1 MKTKRNTLTLTL
13 TGLLLAGGA
22 AAQTAPVPASSYPEL
37 FDRASNTYEKGD
49 WAHCH
54 EQFAAAAKA
63 ASLDRQAARA
73 LFGAARCATRAGD
86 KDGAFR
92 DLDQAAA
99 HGYRDADRVATDPD
113 LDSLRQDP
121 RWKEFA
127 GKVKARDAAAHKGP
141 VNPELEKLY
150 TEDQADRA
158 PEMGKVDWSVVGKR
172 DEERR
177 KRVLEI
183 MSQGGAKEAADYV
196 HAAMVLQHGQAPE
209 DFEHANQW
217 CLKAGELDPDY
228 PGARWL
234 AAAAKDRYLMNL
246 GKPQLYGTQFKKDP
260 TGGPW
265 YLYQVDPTVT
275 DEERAKWDVPPIAR
289 AKARVDALNGG
300 TFQPH

>member
-1 MKTKRNTLTLTL
+1 MKLKRHTLPLTL

-22 AAQTAPVPASSYPEL
+22 TAQTAPSYAEL
-37 FDRASNTYEKGD
+37 YDQASNTYEKAD

-54 EQFAAAAKA
+54 EQFTAAAKA
-63 ASLDRQAARA
+63 ATLDRQAARA
-73 LFGAARCATRAGD
+73 LFNAARCATRAGD
-86 KDGAFR
+86 KESAFR
-92 DLDQAAA
+92 ELDQAAA
-99 HGYRDADRVATDPD
+99 RGYRDADRVATDSD
-113 LDSLRQDP
+113 FDSLRQDP

-150 TEDQADRA
+150 TEDQADRSA
-158 PEMGKVDWSVVGKR
+158 EMGKIDWSVVGKR

-209 DFEHANQW
+209 DFDHANQW
-217 CLKAGELDPDY
+217 CLKAVELDPEY

-246 GKPQLYGTQFKKDP
+246 GKPQLYGTQFKRDKD
-260 TGGPW
+260 GPW
-265 YLYQVDPTVT
+265 YLWQVDPSVT
-275 DEERAKWDVPPIAR
+275 DEERAKWDVPPLSR
-289 AKARVDALNGG
+289 AKARVDALNKE

>member
-1 MKTKRNTLTLTL
+1 MKQKRHTLSLTL

-22 AAQTAPVPASSYPEL
+22 AAQTAPMSAYPEL
-37 FDRASNTYEKGD
+37 YDQASNTYEKGD

-63 ASLDRQAARA
+63 ATLDRQAARA
-73 LFGAARCATRAGD
+73 LFNAARCSTRAGD
-86 KDGAFR
+86 MESAFR
-92 DLDQAAA
+92 ELDQAAA
-99 HGYRDADRVATDPD
+99 RGYRDTDRVATDSD
-113 LDSLRQDP
+113 FDSLRQDP

-150 TEDQADRA
+150 TEDQADRSA
-158 PEMGKVDWSVVGKR
+158 EMGKTNWSLVGKR

-196 HAAMVLQHGQAPE
+196 HAAMVLQHGQGPE
-209 DFEHANQW
+209 DFDHANQW
-217 CLKAGELDPDY
+217 CLKAVELDPDY

-246 GKPQLYGTQFKKDP
+246 GKPQLYGTQSKKDKD
-260 TGGPW
+260 GPW

-275 DEERAKWDVPPIAR
+275 DEERAKWDVPPLAR
-289 AKARVDALNGG
+289 AKARVEALNGG

>member
-1 MKTKRNTLTLTL
+1 MKLKRHTLSLTLA
-13 TGLLLAGGA
+13 GLVLAGA
-22 AAQTAPVPASSYPEL
+22 VAAQTAPASSYPEL
-37 FDRASNTYEKGD
+37 FDQASNTYEKGD

-54 EQFAAAAKA
+54 EQFTAAAKA

-73 LFGAARCATRAGD
+73 LFNAARCATRAGD

-99 HGYRDADRVATDPD
+99 RGYRDADRVATDPD
-113 LDSLRQDP
+113 LNSLRQDP
-121 RWKEFA
+121 RWQAFA

-141 VNPELEKLY
+141 ANPELEKLY
-150 TEDQADRA
+150 TEDQADRSG
-158 PEMGKVDWSVVGKR
+158 ELGKTDWSVVGKR

-209 DFEHANQW
+209 DFDHANQW
-217 CLKAGELDPDY
+217 CLKAVELDPDY

-246 GKPQLYGTQFKKDP
+246 GKPQLYGTQFKRDP
-260 TGGPW
+260 KGGPW
-265 YLYQVDPTVT
+265 YLWQVDPSVT
-275 DEERAKWDVPPIAR
+275 DEERAKWDVPPLAR
-289 AKARVDALNGG
+289 AKARVEALNGG